1 MVLAPEELQHLL
13 SQQDVV
19 EKISDKQTRQDLEIE
34 ITRIRN
40 TRALKK
46 SKQADKRKQ
55 KKFVRKAPQWNIDP
69 EYFRSIAKQKKIY
82 EKIRQELEIKMTRIR
97 KSRVKQKLKRKG
109 RSRSQ
114 QVAAGRSRSQ

>member
-1 MVLAPEELQHLL
+1 MLHSSGFRMCIAYILIKLWTGKFFGFLAP
-13 SQQDVV
+13 S
-19 EKISDKQTRQDLEIE
+19 SYRQNLEMR

-55 KKFVRKAPQWNIDP
+55 KKFARTRRTPQWNIDP
-69 EYFRSIAKQKKIY
+69 EYFRAIAKQKKIY
-82 EKIRQELEIKMTRIR
+82 EKIRQELEIIKMTRKR

-109 RSRSQ
+109 RSRS
-114 QVAAGRSRSQ
+114 